1 MLETIKH
8 MYFWL
13 NCSGKNNDI
22 ERILAA
28 RKNIDSF
35 FCMANELLESDEP
48 HLLLLSDDKVNL

>member
-1 MLETIKH
+1 